1 MNDLFNIL
9 IFSKDYNQGVI
20 IQDYIKAIGYNSQVF
35 DQEEA
40 AYEGFLSRNFTLCI
54 INHDIDTK
62 ETRTLAAMI
71 KSSENIIP
79 VVFLCEHPT
88 REEIALLFS
97 FHADDVIRKPLDTDI
112 LQARIKAVQSRYQ
125 PQRKKEVRT
134 YIFGKFK
141 FDLQKQILSI
151 EGKTTKLTTK
161 EADLLT
167 LLCQHANNMVDRMH
181 VVIHQDNA
189 VPVPCQHANNM
200 VDRMHALQI
209 IWRSDN
215 YFSARSMDV
224 YITKLRKLLQDDPT
238 IKIINVH
245 GKGYKLSTHEND
257 N

>member
-1 MNDLFNIL
+1 MNDSFNIL
-9 IFSKDYNQGVI
+9 IFSKDYNQGTT
-20 IQDYIKAIGYNSQVF
+20 IQDSIKAAGYDSQVF

-54 INHDIDTK
+54 IDHDMDRK

-79 VVFLCEHPT
+79 VIFLCEHPT

-97 FHADDVIRKPLDTDI
+97 FHADDVIRKPLDAEI
-112 LQARIKAVQSRYQ
+112 LQARIKAIQNRYR
-125 PQRKKEVRT
+125 PQNKKEVNI
-134 YIFGKFK
+134 YLFGKFK
-141 FDLQKQILSI
+141 FDLSKQLLSI
-151 EGKTTKLTTK
+151 EDKTTKLTTK

-167 LLCQHANNMVDRMH
+167 LLCQHANNMIERMY
-181 VVIHQDNA
+181 
-189 VPVPCQHANNM
+189 
-200 VDRMHALQI
+200 ALQV
-209 IWRSDN
+209 IWKSDN

-245 GKGYKLSTHEND
+245 GRGYKLSTHEDGN
-257 N
+257 

>member
-1 MNDLFNIL
+1 MFASD
-9 IFSKDYNQGVI
+9 SVPGKHTVH
-20 IQDYIKAIGYNSQVF
+20 

-54 INHDIDTK
+54 IDHDMDRK

-79 VVFLCEHPT
+79 VIFLCEHPT

-97 FHADDVIRKPLDTDI
+97 FHADDVIRKPLDAEI
-112 LQARIKAVQSRYQ
+112 LQARIKAIQNRYR
-125 PQRKKEVRT
+125 PQNKKEVKI
-134 YIFGKFK
+134 YLFGKFK
-141 FDLQKQILSI
+141 FDLSKQLLSI
-151 EGKTTKLTTK
+151 EDKTTKLTTK

-167 LLCQHANNMVDRMH
+167 LLCQHANNMIERMY
-181 VVIHQDNA
+181 
-189 VPVPCQHANNM
+189 
-200 VDRMHALQI
+200 ALQV
-209 IWRSDN
+209 IWKSDN

-245 GKGYKLSTHEND
+245 GRGYKLSTHEDGN
-257 N
+257 

>member
-1 MNDLFNIL
+1 MNDSFNIL
-9 IFSKDYNQGVI
+9 IFSKDYNQGTT
-20 IQDYIKAIGYNSQVF
+20 IQDSIKAAGYDSQVF

-54 INHDIDTK
+54 IDHDMDRK

-79 VVFLCEHPT
+79 VIFLCEHPT

-97 FHADDVIRKPLDTDI
+97 FHADDVIRKPLDAEI
-112 LQARIKAVQSRYQ
+112 LQARIKAKQNRYR
-125 PQRKKEVRT
+125 PQNKKEVKI
-134 YIFGKFK
+134 YLFGKFK
-141 FDLQKQILSI
+141 FDLSKQLLSI
-151 EGKTTKLTTK
+151 EDKTTKLTTK

-167 LLCQHANNMVDRMH
+167 LLCQHANNMIERMY
-181 VVIHQDNA
+181 
-189 VPVPCQHANNM
+189 
-200 VDRMHALQI
+200 ALQV
-209 IWRSDN
+209 IWKSDN

-245 GKGYKLSTHEND
+245 GRGYKLSTHEDGN
-257 N
+257 

>member
-1 MNDLFNIL
+1 MNDSFNIL
-9 IFSKDYNQGVI
+9 IFSKDYNQGTTF
-20 IQDYIKAIGYNSQVF
+20 QDSIKAAGYDSQVF

-54 INHDIDTK
+54 IDHDMDRK

-79 VVFLCEHPT
+79 VIFLCEHPT

-97 FHADDVIRKPLDTDI
+97 FHADDVIRKPLDAEI
-112 LQARIKAVQSRYQ
+112 LQARIKAIQNRYR
-125 PQRKKEVRT
+125 PQNKKEVKI
-134 YIFGKFK
+134 YLFGKFK
-141 FDLQKQILSI
+141 FDLSKQLLSI
-151 EGKTTKLTTK
+151 EDKTTKLTTK

-167 LLCQHANNMVDRMH
+167 LLCQHANNMIERMY
-181 VVIHQDNA
+181 
-189 VPVPCQHANNM
+189 
-200 VDRMHALQI
+200 ALQV
-209 IWRSDN
+209 IWKSDN

-245 GKGYKLSTHEND
+245 GRGYKLSTHEDGN
-257 N
+257 

>member
-54 INHDIDTK
+54 IDHDMDRK

-79 VVFLCEHPT
+79 VIFLCEHPT

-97 FHADDVIRKPLDTDI
+97 FHADDVIRKPLDAEI
-112 LQARIKAVQSRYQ
+112 LQARIKAIQNRYR
-125 PQRKKEVRT
+125 PQNKKEVKI
-134 YIFGKFK
+134 YLFGKFK
-141 FDLQKQILSI
+141 FDLSKQLLSI
-151 EGKTTKLTTK
+151 EDKTTKLTTK

-167 LLCQHANNMVDRMH
+167 LLCQHANNMIERMY
-181 VVIHQDNA
+181 
-189 VPVPCQHANNM
+189 
-200 VDRMHALQI
+200 ALQV
-209 IWRSDN
+209 IWKSDN

-245 GKGYKLSTHEND
+245 GRGYKLSTHEDGN
-257 N
+257 

>member
-9 IFSKDYNQGVI
+9 IFSKDYNQGVV

-71 KSSENIIP
+71 KSSKISSLS
-79 VVFLCEHPT
+79 FSLCEHPT

-125 PQRKKEVRT
+125 PQRKKEGQDLYFRK
-134 YIFGKFK
+134 IQI
-141 FDLQKQILSI
+141 DLQKQILSI
-151 EGKTTKLTTK
+151 EGKTTKLTTNRGRF
-161 EADLLT
+161 AY
-167 LLCQHANNMVDRMH
+167 V
-181 VVIHQDNA
+181 A
-189 VPVPCQHANNM
+189 VPTRKQYGRQ
-200 VDRMHALQI
+200 D
-209 IWRSDN
+209 
-215 YFSARSMDV
+215 ARPADHME
-224 YITKLRKLLQDDPT
+224 KR
-238 IKIINVH
+238 
-245 GKGYKLSTHEND
+245 
-257 N
+257 

>member
-112 LQARIKAVQSRYQ
+112 LQARTQERGQDLYFRKIQIRLAKTDLVHRRQNNQADN
-125 PQRKKEVRT
+125 QRGRFAYV
-134 YIFGKFK
+134 
-141 FDLQKQILSI
+141 
-151 EGKTTKLTTK
+151 
-161 EADLLT
+161 
-167 LLCQHANNMVDRMH
+167 
-181 VVIHQDNA
+181 A
-189 VPVPCQHANNM
+189 VPTRKQYGRQ
-200 VDRMHALQI
+200 D
-209 IWRSDN
+209 
-215 YFSARSMDV
+215 ARPADHME
-224 YITKLRKLLQDDPT
+224 KR
-238 IKIINVH
+238 
-245 GKGYKLSTHEND
+245 
-257 N
+257 

>member
-1 MNDLFNIL
+1 MNDSFNIL
-9 IFSKDYNQGVI
+9 IFSKDYNQGTT
-20 IQDYIKAIGYNSQVF
+20 IQDSIKAAGYDSQVF

-54 INHDIDTK
+54 IDHDMDRK

-79 VVFLCEHPT
+79 VIFLCEHPT

-97 FHADDVIRKPLDTDI
+97 FHADDVIRKPLDAEI
-112 LQARIKAVQSRYQ
+112 LQARIKAIQNRYR
-125 PQRKKEVRT
+125 PQNKKEVKI
-134 YIFGKFK
+134 YLFGKFK
-141 FDLQKQILSI
+141 FDLSKQLLSI
-151 EGKTTKLTTK
+151 EDKTTKLTTK

-167 LLCQHANNMVDRMH
+167 LLCQHANNMIERMY
-181 VVIHQDNA
+181 
-189 VPVPCQHANNM
+189 
-200 VDRMHALQI
+200 ALQV
-209 IWRSDN
+209 IWKSDN

-245 GKGYKLSTHEND
+245 GRGYKLSS
-257 N
+257 

>member
-88 REEIALLFS
+88 RES
-97 FHADDVIRKPLDTDI
+97 STKPLPAPTQERGQDLYFRKIQIRLAKTD
-112 LQARIKAVQSRYQ
+112 LVHRRQNNQADN
-125 PQRKKEVRT
+125 QRGRFAYV
-134 YIFGKFK
+134 
-141 FDLQKQILSI
+141 
-151 EGKTTKLTTK
+151 
-161 EADLLT
+161 
-167 LLCQHANNMVDRMH
+167 
-181 VVIHQDNA
+181 A
-189 VPVPCQHANNM
+189 VPTRKQYGRQ
-200 VDRMHALQI
+200 D
-209 IWRSDN
+209 
-215 YFSARSMDV
+215 ARPADHME
-224 YITKLRKLLQDDPT
+224 KR
-238 IKIINVH
+238 
-245 GKGYKLSTHEND
+245 
-257 N
+257 